1 MRFKGIHCK
10 DLASIR
16 SFEWLLLRRFSTVSL
31 KGAVM
36 TTEQFETWSLYIGI
50 AVLISFM
57 FFIIYDLGKKS
68 NAGKFGNFILFIA
81 LGLGMVGFLI
91 KLFLQYFME

>member
-1 MRFKGIHCK
+1 MVTMSPIFQGVVGSVI
-10 DLASIR
+10 
-16 SFEWLLLRRFSTVSL
+16 
-31 KGAVM
+31 M

-68 NAGKFGNFILFIA
+68 QAGKFGNFILFLA
-81 LGLGMVGFLI
+81 LGLGMAGFLI
-91 KLFLQYFME
+91 KIILQYSLEQNPLYFRN

>member
-1 MRFKGIHCK
+1 MA
-10 DLASIR
+10 D
-16 SFEWLLLRRFSTVSL
+16 FECVVRGVI
-31 KGAVM
+31 M

-68 NAGKFGNFILFIA
+68 DAGKFGNFILFLA